1 MYRFGRRIEAEE
13 TERRTGEIFEAIDE
27 PFSLSVSLSAQTRF
41 VFPARGKLFSV
52 FAARGKLFSVGASEF
67 SSTLAS
73 GRQIGGIN
81 SFPTTY
87 PTSAIELLDKEE
99 NARKF

>member
-1 MYRFGRRIEAEE
+1 MYRIGRRIEAEE

-27 PFSLSVSLSAQTRF
+27 PFSLFLRLSLSAQTRF

-52 FAARGKLFSVGASEF
+52 FAGREKLFSAGASEF
-67 SSTLAS
+67 PSALAS
-73 GRQIGGIN
+73 GRRQIGGIN

-87 PTSAIELLDKEE
+87 PIELLDEEE
-99 NARKF
+99 NVRKF